1 MKLSHILLL
10 CGAAALAVTGCRR
23 DSEPDELAHDHSHHH
38 TEEAGHDH
46 GHDGEEG
53 HGHDHAHGENE
64 ARGHEGTIV
73 LSPHMAGRLGVRT
86 DTARLTDM
94 ASVVKAAGI
103 IEMSASAGG
112 TASAPAAGIVTL
124 ARGIDLG
131 SEVRAGQLIA
141 TVKASAV
148 TGGDPNAAARA
159 DLDAARAELD
169 RIKPLWE
176 DRLVTRAQ
184 YNQAVAAYERARAA
198 YSAPAASG
206 RVTAPVSGVLTSLDA
221 GSGRFVDAGAPIATI
236 NGSGAMTLRADVPG
250 SRYAAL
256 GRVTDA
262 RIVLPY
268 GGDILLSDA
277 GGRRVGASAAGARAG
292 YVPVT
297 FTFTAPGAIPGTAVD
312 VYLIGDGTRKAIS
325 VPESAIVEQQGSFF
339 VYVRLDEDCYMKVPV
354 TLGATDGARREIT
367 SGLRGGEC
375 VVSAST
381 TAITLAAAAGNIPEG
396 HSHSH

>member
-23 DSEPDELAHDHSHHH
+23 NSEPDELAHDHSHHS
-38 TEEAGHDH
+38 EEADH
-46 GHDGEEG
+46 GHEGEEG
-53 HGHDHAHGENE
+53 HDHTHAHGDGDADEP
-64 ARGHEGTIV
+64 EGTIV
-73 LSPHMAGRLGVRT
+73 LSPHMAERLGVKV
-86 DTARLTDM
+86 DTARLADM
-94 ASVVKAAGI
+94 APVAKASGI
-103 IEMSASAGG
+103 IEMSAAATG
-112 TASAPAAGIVTL
+112 TAAAPTAGIVTL

-148 TGGDPNAAARA
+148 TGGDPDAAARA
-159 DLDAARAELD
+159 DLNAARAELD
-169 RIKPLWE
+169 RITPLWE

-206 RVTAPVSGVLTSLDA
+206 RVTAPISGVLTSLDA
-221 GSGRFVDAGAPIATI
+221 RSGQFVDAGAPIASI
-236 NGSGAMTLRADVPG
+236 SGSGAMTLRADVPG
-250 SRYAAL
+250 SRYASL
-256 GRVTDA
+256 GSVTDA

-268 GGDILLSDA
+268 GGDILLSKA

-312 VYLIGDGTRKAIS
+312 VYLIGDGARKALS
-325 VPESAIVEQQGSFF
+325 VPQSAIVEQQGTYF

-375 VVSAST
+375 VVSAAT
-381 TAITLAAAAGNIPEG
+381 TAITLAAAAGNVPEG